1 MLDNFNID
9 KKSKVQL
16 TIIEN
21 HLLELYYAAVESQRG
36 EMFMKIRK
44 MIQEK
49 EAQGDKD
56 AVAVLD
62 WALDRLL

>member
-1 MLDNFNID
+1 MLDNPNID
-9 KKSKVQL
+9 KKSRIQL

-21 HLLELYYAAVESQRG
+21 HLLELYHAAVEHQRG

-49 EAQGDKD
+49 EAQGDQE
-56 AVAVLD
+56 AVAILD
-62 WALDRLL
+62 WVLDRLL